1 MPSWPVQGDNAGTWG
16 TDLNSCLLVSH
27 NSDGTFL
34 IGGSGAAAGR
44 VLLSQASGT
53 GGVQTDSKL
62 TWAGGTGPTVLSVSA
77 NSGQAANVELLNAA
91 TTEWYLYN
99 LGSNNTFHLDSATL
113 GALAFTQAGVLTLPQ
128 YGAGILNTSAAGI
141 VSATGAWTNYTPT
154 VASGGPGTVTT
165 ASAVGYYMLLG
176 KTLVINI
183 HFIITTNGTATQ
195 GFTATL
201 PASLTPFTSI
211 SGQYGNG
218 WSNSGTGT
226 PVTVACYPND
236 GHVYVFTST
245 ATSINVSGTVIDAS
259 ICVNVN

>member
-99 LGSNNTFHLDSATL
+99 LGSNNTFHIDSATV
-113 GALAFTQAGVLTLPQ
+113 GVLAFSQAGVLTLPQ
-128 YGAGILNTSAAGI
+128 YGTGFLGTDASGV
-141 VSATGAWTNYTPT
+141 VSATGAWTHWVPT
-154 VASGGPGTVTT
+154 VAS
-165 ASAVGYYMLLG
+165 
-176 KTLVINI
+176 
-183 HFIITTNGTATQ
+183 
-195 GFTATL
+195 
-201 PASLTPFTSI
+201 
-211 SGQYGNG
+211 
-218 WSNSGTGT
+218 
-226 PVTVACYPND
+226 
-236 GHVYVFTST
+236 
-245 ATSINVSGTVIDAS
+245 
-259 ICVNVN
+259 